1 MDKFQIVL
9 SPGAGKDLDS
19 FSDSVCEK
27 IIRALQTL
35 KDNPFPRGK
44 LIKKIRG
51 TNSDYYRL
59 RVDKY
64 RAFYMFESGRVVVL
78 IVLSKKEA
86 GCFDLKE
93 VAA

>member
-1 MDKFQIVL
+1 MDNFKIVL
-9 SPGAGKDLDS
+9 SPNAVKDLDS
-19 FSDSVCEK
+19 FSDSVCGK
-27 IIRALQTL
+27 IVSALQTL

-64 RAFYMFESGRVVVL
+64 RVFYMIEGNRAVIL
-78 IVLSKKEA
+78 RILSKKDVER
-86 GCFDLKE
+86 FIRNLR
-93 VAA
+93 

>member
-9 SPGAGKDLDS
+9 SPHAIKDFDG
-19 FSDSVCEK
+19 FSDGVCGK
-27 IIRALQTL
+27 IVRTLQIL

-44 LIKKIRG
+44 AIKKIKG

-64 RAFYMFESGRVVVL
+64 RVFYMIEGNRA
-78 IVLSKKEA
+78 IVLRILNKKDVER
-86 GCFDLKE
+86 FIRNLS
-93 VAA
+93 

>member
-1 MDKFQIVL
+1 MVKFQIVL

-19 FSDSVCEK
+19 LSDSICEK

-51 TNSDYYRL
+51 SNSDYYRL
-59 RVDKY
+59 RVDKH
-64 RAFYMFESGRVVVL
+64 RVFYMLEGNRAVIL
-78 IVLSKKEA
+78 RILSKKDVER
-86 GCFDLKE
+86 FIRKLD
-93 VAA
+93 